1 MNLQRLRVTLAGFC
15 LSLAV
20 GAAVAARAQ
29 EVRLA
34 REEQKITAASNVRA
48 RSGPQTSAPE
58 VTRLKLGTVVGAV
71 ARSPEE
77 AEIGGRRGH
86 WFLVNL
92 PGGGTG
98 WVFGGLLADYD
109 PARRREIVR
118 RIVEERLKAET
129 MTFDEGTDLYNF
141 ASSVVAEAASADERA
156 RLELLRLRA
165 LDRSV
170 RPVPYEERERAPYR
184 DWLKAHEREI
194 VFHELAGNF
203 QISSEAL
210 WELEKKHRAAGKAAD
225 EIAWAAAENP
235 TLGECEGD
243 AVCDFL
249 RTADTDGRYLG
260 LYPNGAHAAEALE
273 RIEAVLAP
281 AELRTRANSRGGDE
295 YQAEERE
302 AIRKAVAAL
311 RLAVSKASAPRKA
324 AVLRRLDQLLPAARR
339 PARR

>member
-1 MNLQRLRVTLAGFC
+1 MKRHLLRGMLAGVC
-15 LSLAV
+15 LSFVA
-20 GAAVAARAQ
+20 GAVAASAQ

-48 RSGPQTSAPE
+48 RTGPQTSAPE
-58 VTRLKLGTVVGAV
+58 VARLKLGTIVTAV
-71 ARSPEE
+71 ARSAEE

-92 PGGGTG
+92 PAGATG

-109 PARRREIVR
+109 PARRRDIVR
-118 RIVEERLKAET
+118 RIAEERLKAET
-129 MTFDEGTDLYNF
+129 MTFEEGSDLYNF
-141 ASSVVAEAASADERA
+141 VSGAAADAATADERA
-156 RLELLRLRA
+156 RLDLLRMRA
-165 LDRSV
+165 LNRSV
-170 RPVPYEERERAPYR
+170 GPIPYEERERAPYR
-184 DWLKAHEREI
+184 EWLKAHERE
-194 VFHELAGNF
+194 VVYHELAGGF
-203 QISSEAL
+203 QLASEAL
-210 WELEKKHRAAGKAAD
+210 WELEKKHRAAGAAAD

-249 RTADTDGRYLG
+249 RTAGAEGHYLG

-273 RIEAVLAP
+273 RIGAVLAP
-281 AELRTRANSRGGDE
+281 AELKTRANSKGGDQ

-302 AIRKAVAAL
+302 AIKKALARL
-311 RLAVSKASAPRKA
+311 RLAVSKTNSPRKA
-324 AVLRRLDQLLPAARR
+324 AVLNRINQLSPAAGR